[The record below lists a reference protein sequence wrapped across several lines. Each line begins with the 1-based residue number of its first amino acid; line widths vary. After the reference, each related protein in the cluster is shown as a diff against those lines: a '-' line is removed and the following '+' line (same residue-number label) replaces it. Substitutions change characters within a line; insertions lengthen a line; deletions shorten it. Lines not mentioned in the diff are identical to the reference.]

1 MRFRILGPLLV
12 GDVVLTAARDRVV
25 LTMLLAHADRVVA
38 LDELVDAV
46 WAENPPVT
54 ARGQLQTCVSRLRRL
69 LPPGTIQTNP
79 AGYRVSLDPGDLDAA
94 VFARLIA
101 EARGSTDPDTSRKL
115 LREALDL
122 WRGPALPGITSR
134 AVRRAAT
141 VLDEQHAVAVEDWVD
156 LELGAGG
163 TPASVAELSRLVE
176 QFPLRER
183 LRGQLMRA
191 LADSGRPAGA
201 LAEYDRIAAALRDDL
216 GIEPGPAL
224 RDLSERIR
232 GPAGSPVQT
241 RSSLPRPV
249 GDFTGHA
256 DLLARLTAAIAESP
270 AGSAVQLIDGM
281 PGIGKTALAV
291 HLAGLLGDRFPDA
304 HLFIDLHGHSDRAA
318 VNPAAALL
326 TLLAQLGVDPDRMPA
341 GLDERA
347 ALWRSE
353 LAARRTV
360 VVLDNAASSAQVRSL
375 LPGAGTHL
383 VLVTSRRR
391 LTGIDGARPESVRLL
406 DEDEARQLFGRIVGE
421 RAAAEP
427 DAVRA
432 VVRRCGRLP
441 LAIRLAGARLAHRP
455 RWRVADLLRRLSEA
469 ALPGLVAEDR
479 TVAATFA
486 LSYGQ
491 LPEPEQRMF
500 RLLGLHPGGTFNEA
514 AAAALAGLPLADAE
528 DFLAGLVDVHL
539 VEEPDPG
546 RYRLHDLLRE
556 YASSV
561 NEDGAALSRLFD
573 HVLHTTAAVSR
584 PLESSASVQTRRFG
598 EPLRPDLIPAST
610 DPVVYLAEERL
621 NLLAVSRAAEAV
633 GAHEIV
639 WQLARAGWAL
649 WLRYGPT
656 DDLLETHERGLA
668 AARALGDDAAAGIVA
683 NYLASG
689 YHHVARLREAAAML
703 EVAHASLAK
712 AGNRVA
718 ATGAMS
724 NLAVIR
730 VELGDVDAAAAAASA
745 ALADRRR
752 RQDLGGL
759 TLSLLNMGNVEALRG
774 NLAGALAWH
783 RRGLQAAV
791 ETGGNTAQRLWAL
804 SHVAVL
810 RARLGHPAAERLLE
824 LAIAVNARIANRTVQ
839 AMTTN
844 ALAVLRRDQGRFD
857 EAIALHRRA
866 LDVVDEIKERRQLAE
881 LKTDLADT
889 LVAAGERRAA
899 EVLYGEAGRLA
910 DSGVHLLRE
919 RDRGGRMK
927 M

>member
-1 MRFRILGPLLV
+1 
-12 GDVVLTAARDRVV
+12 
-25 LTMLLAHADRVVA
+25 
-38 LDELVDAV
+38 
-46 WAENPPVT
+46 
-54 ARGQLQTCVSRLRRL
+54 
-69 LPPGTIQTNP
+69 
-79 AGYRVSLDPGDLDAA
+79 
-94 VFARLIA
+94 
-101 EARGSTDPDTSRKL
+101 
-115 LREALDL
+115 
-122 WRGPALPGITSR
+122 
-134 AVRRAAT
+134 
-141 VLDEQHAVAVEDWVD
+141 
-156 LELGAGG
+156 
-163 TPASVAELSRLVE
+163 
-176 QFPLRER
+176 
-183 LRGQLMRA
+183 
-191 LADSGRPAGA
+191 
-201 LAEYDRIAAALRDDL
+201 
-216 GIEPGPAL
+216 
-224 RDLSERIR
+224 
-232 GPAGSPVQT
+232 
-241 RSSLPRPV
+241 
-249 GDFTGHA
+249 
-256 DLLARLTAAIAESP
+256 
-270 AGSAVQLIDGM
+270 
-281 PGIGKTALAV
+281 
-291 HLAGLLGDRFPDA
+291 LLGDRFPDA

-341 GLDERA
+341 GLDDRV

-360 VVLDNAASSAQVRSL
+360 VVLDNAASSAQVRPL

-432 VVRRCGRLP
+432 VVRRCGLLP
-441 LAIRLAGARLAHRP
+441 LAIRLAAARLAHRP

-479 TVAATFA
+479 TVAAAFA

-500 RLLGLHPGGTFNEA
+500 RLLGLHPGDRFDEA

-528 DFLAGLVDVHL
+528 DLLAGLVDVHL

-561 NEDGAALSRLFD
+561 NEDGTALSRLFD
-573 HVLHTTAAVSR
+573 HVLYTTAAVSR

-610 DPVVYLAEERL
+610 DPVAYLAKERL

-633 GAHEIV
+633 GAYEMV

-689 YHHVARLREAAAML
+689 YHHIARLREAAAML
-703 EVAHASLAK
+703 EVAHTSLAK

-783 RRGLQAAV
+783 RRSLQAAV

-844 ALAVLRRDQGRFD
+844 ALAVLRRDQGRLD